1 MIDGVFEL
9 GDSDFFRTK
18 EHTSGLLLVR
28 RKCAPAEVGG
38 RGARPRAVRLD
49 AARRGVGRFGG
60 VDGARPPRV
69 RHLRAAMYG
78 AGGWSEVG
86 GRTAGVRTRGA
97 CGSERRVAC
106 TRARGW
112 EGALVVGERV
122 RGASG
127 GGGHAAGAWIAPCRR
142 GAVGRVVV
150 VVGDGRTAWRMRRRS
165 LLSRAQ
171 RDAGARAL
179 TRCGAPAPCCCRR
192 NGTAGRRRCR
202 RPRSRGRATRKA
214 PPCHQWD
221 APPSAADG
229 GPLVRQPHR
238 LWRPVMSCSMGVT
251 SSCTHDRKEL
261 ATLRLSSHLAHAAP
275 VTETHRALKELS
287 DELEHRAVRARPTSR
302 CVLAAAWAK
311 ACACRGW
318 QTTILRRAT
327 QFRRIP
333 RARILFAWERSGLTA
348 PTATWQ
354 RRPQQLLPHQSTSP
368 PL

>member
-1 MIDGVFEL
+1 MFEL

-142 GAVGRVVV
+142 GAEE
-150 VVGDGRTAWRMRRRS
+150 RR
-165 LLSRAQ
+165 
-171 RDAGARAL
+171 
-179 TRCGAPAPCCCRR
+179 
-192 NGTAGRRRCR
+192 
-202 RPRSRGRATRKA
+202 
-214 PPCHQWD
+214 
-221 APPSAADG
+221 
-229 GPLVRQPHR
+229 
-238 LWRPVMSCSMGVT
+238 
-251 SSCTHDRKEL
+251 
-261 ATLRLSSHLAHAAP
+261 
-275 VTETHRALKELS
+275 
-287 DELEHRAVRARPTSR
+287 
-302 CVLAAAWAK
+302 
-311 ACACRGW
+311 
-318 QTTILRRAT
+318 
-327 QFRRIP
+327 
-333 RARILFAWERSGLTA
+333 
-348 PTATWQ
+348 
-354 RRPQQLLPHQSTSP
+354 
-368 PL
+368 

>member
-1 MIDGVFEL
+1 MVCLSSATVIFLEPKNTRRPV
-9 GDSDFFRTK
+9 
-18 EHTSGLLLVR
+18 LLVR

-142 GAVGRVVV
+142 GAEE
-150 VVGDGRTAWRMRRRS
+150 RR
-165 LLSRAQ
+165 
-171 RDAGARAL
+171 
-179 TRCGAPAPCCCRR
+179 
-192 NGTAGRRRCR
+192 
-202 RPRSRGRATRKA
+202 
-214 PPCHQWD
+214 
-221 APPSAADG
+221 
-229 GPLVRQPHR
+229 
-238 LWRPVMSCSMGVT
+238 
-251 SSCTHDRKEL
+251 
-261 ATLRLSSHLAHAAP
+261 
-275 VTETHRALKELS
+275 
-287 DELEHRAVRARPTSR
+287 
-302 CVLAAAWAK
+302 
-311 ACACRGW
+311 
-318 QTTILRRAT
+318 
-327 QFRRIP
+327 
-333 RARILFAWERSGLTA
+333 
-348 PTATWQ
+348 
-354 RRPQQLLPHQSTSP
+354 
-368 PL
+368 